1 MRPVA
6 VVVHDELV
14 DHGFEVTSADDEHA
28 IKALPSDSADEAF
41 SEGVGTR
48 SSDRR
53 ADDPNA
59 LGAEDLVEAG
69 RELGV
74 PVADQEPDRLRAL
87 GEFMGEI
94 PGLLGHPGTCWM
106 RRHSRHEDLPGV
118 EFDEE
123 QTVEHLQEHGVHG
136 EEVAGQ

>member
-6 VVVHDELV
+6 VGVHDELV

-28 IKALPSDSADEAF
+28 IKALPSDSAEEAF

-74 PVADQEPDRLRAL
+74 PVADQEPDRMCAL

-94 PGLLGHPGTCWM
+94 PGLLGLWVP
-106 RRHSRHEDLPGV
+106 RIPSDLVTPPTGI
-118 EFDEE
+118 
-123 QTVEHLQEHGVHG
+123 H
-136 EEVAGQ
+136 